1 MCKWRNLKR
10 GADGVREKSE
20 LMDLVGGT
28 RVKTFMTITMNF
40 AQVQSLWNIIVS
52 VARGSHNLMAK
63 CFVSFRR

>member
-28 RVKTFMTITMNF
+28 MNF
-40 AQVQSLWNIIVS
+40 AQVQSLWNMIVS
-52 VARGSHNLMAK
+52 VARGSHNLTAK